1 METKIKWIY
10 ESPVCE
16 TVEVE
21 IAAVIC
27 DSGSRS
33 MGLDG
38 SGGSKNVEDR
48 ESYGTWGGDD
58 GWK

>member
-1 METKIKWIY
+1 METIFY
-10 ESPVCE
+10 DAPACE
-16 TVEVE
+16 IVEVKIE
-21 IAAVIC
+21 GVIC

-48 ESYGTWGGDD
+48 ESSGTWGNGD
-58 GWK
+58 WH

>member
-1 METKIKWIY
+1 METNFY
-10 ESPVCE
+10 EAPACE
-16 TVEVE
+16 IVEVKIE
-21 IAAVIC
+21 GVIC

-38 SGGSKNVEDR
+38 SGGSKNVEER
-48 ESYGTWGGDD
+48 ESHGSWGGDD